1 MIDISLIEKTD
12 PEIAEALRL
21 ELGRQQNNIE
31 LIASENFVSPA
42 VMAAAGSHLTN
53 KYAEGYPAHR
63 YYGGCQFVDIAENL
77 ARERLKELFG
87 CEYCNVQPH
96 SGAQANLAVLFAT
109 CTPGDTVMGM
119 NLAHGGHLSHGSP
132 VNISGKYFNIVPYGV
147 KEGEEVIDYDEMERI
162 AMECK
167 PKLIISGASAYP
179 RVIDFKR
186 IREICDKCGAVMM
199 VDIAHI
205 AGLVAAGVH
214 PSPVPYADIV
224 TSTTHKTLRGP
235 RGGVIMCKEQWGK
248 AIDKAVFPGVQGGP
262 LMHIIAAKAVAFKE
276 ALSPEFKTYQQQ
288 IVKNA
293 AAMAEEFKKL
303 GVRMVSGGTDNH
315 LILLNLTD
323 EGITGKALE
332 KMLDEV
338 HITVNKNAVPF
349 DTQKPFVTS
358 GIRIGTPAMTT
369 RGMKEEQA
377 RTIAQ
382 LITKI
387 IREGESAYEYVT
399 AEVAKLCAAFPLYA
413 DCVND

>member
-1 MIDISLIEKTD
+1 MIDIKTIKNAD
-12 PEIAEALRL
+12 PELADALVK
-21 ELGRQQNNIE
+21 ELNRQQNNIE

-63 YYGGCQFVDIAENL
+63 YYGGCRYVDIAEDL

-96 SGAQANLAVLFAT
+96 SGASANLAVLFAA
-109 CTPGDTVMGM
+109 CRPGDTVMGM

-147 KEGEEVIDYDEMERI
+147 KEGEEVIDYDEMEKI
-162 AMECK
+162 AAESK

-186 IREICDKCGAVMM
+186 IREICDKVGALMM

-214 PSPVPYADIV
+214 PSPIPYADFV

-235 RGGVIMCKEQWGK
+235 RGGVIMCKEEWGK
-248 AIDKAVFPGVQGGP
+248 AVDKAIFPGVQGGP

-276 ALSPEFKTYQQQ
+276 ALSPEFKDYQKQ
-288 IVKNA
+288 IVLNA
-293 AAMAEEFKKL
+293 SAMADEFKKL
-303 GVRMVSGGTDNH
+303 NVKMVSGGTDNH

-323 EGITGKALE
+323 KNITGKELE
-332 KMLDEV
+332 RLLDEV

-358 GIRIGTPAMTT
+358 GIRIGTPAMTS
-369 RGMKEEQA
+369 RGMKESEA
-377 RTIAQ
+377 RIIAR
-382 LITKI
+382 LIAEI
-387 IREGESAYEYVT
+387 IDKRESDFESVKAGVE
-399 AEVAKLCAAFPLYA
+399 KLCKAFPLYD
-413 DCVND
+413 DCVR

>member
-1 MIDISLIEKTD
+1 
-12 PEIAEALRL
+12 
-21 ELGRQQNNIE
+21 
-31 LIASENFVSPA
+31 
-42 VMAAAGSHLTN
+42 
-53 KYAEGYPAHR
+53 
-63 YYGGCQFVDIAENL
+63 
-77 ARERLKELFG
+77 
-87 CEYCNVQPH
+87 
-96 SGAQANLAVLFAT
+96 
-109 CTPGDTVMGM
+109 
-119 NLAHGGHLSHGSP
+119 
-132 VNISGKYFNIVPYGV
+132 
-147 KEGEEVIDYDEMERI
+147 
-162 AMECK
+162 
-167 PKLIISGASAYP
+167 
-179 RVIDFKR
+179 
-186 IREICDKCGAVMM
+186 CDKCGAVMM

-276 ALSPEFKTYQQQ
+276 ALTPEFKTYQQQ

-293 AAMAEEFKKL
+293 AAMADEFAKA

-377 RTIAQ
+377 RIIAQ
-382 LITKI
+382 LITRI
-387 IREGESAYEYVT
+387 IREGESAYDYVT